1 MPSRSQRREKILEA
15 AGNAFLANGYSDVT
29 MQDVAKEAQIS
40 RAALY
45 TYFGSK
51 QEVFNGVIEFFLSV
65 IVQSSIDALE
75 QVGEDASVYDKLFAI
90 FDARRRLW
98 LGLDSSQKSTL
109 SFELVKN
116 HHKIIEEKGAL
127 PIQRVVKDVIT
138 QAYANGELPTFAHT
152 PPIDTVA
159 DTLFLSATAILF
171 ADASEKTKSE
181 NLATLLSVFSRG
193 LSA

>member
-15 AGNAFLANGYSDVT
+15 AGNAFLANGYGDVT

-51 QEVFNGVIEFFLSV
+51 QEVFNGVIEFFLSL
-65 IVQSSIDALE
+65 IVRSSIDALK
-75 QVGEDASVYDKLFAI
+75 QVGEDASIYDKLFAVL
-90 FDARRRLW
+90 DARQRLW
-98 LGLDSSQKSTL
+98 LGLDSSQKSTF
-109 SFELVKN
+109 SFELIKN

-127 PIQRVVKDVIT
+127 PIQRLVKDVIT
-138 QAYANGELPTFAHT
+138 QAYATGELPTFAHT
-152 PPIDTVA
+152 PPPDTVA